1 MKRHPSLHPLS
12 RDHHHALVQARN
24 LSLAAAAS
32 DSNDLAQTGAN
43 FTDYWESDLQ
53 AHFAQEEQILLPLL
67 AKHTSPDGGEIKET
81 LRQHAEIRRLVAEL
95 KDKLARREMLEATF
109 LETLGEALRFHIRF
123 EESELFPA
131 LESLA
136 TEDEMWRMNE
146 QLETAR
152 SQTGSGGCALSPRPQ
167 ATEARQ

>member
-24 LSLAAAAS
+24 LSLAAASPDAS
-32 DSNDLAQTGAN
+32 DLAQAGAN
-43 FTDYWESDLQ
+43 FTLYWESDLQ

-67 AKHTSPDGGEIKET
+67 AKHTSPDGSEIIET
-81 LRQHAEIRRLVAEL
+81 LRQHAEIMRLVTEL
-95 KDKLARREMLEATF
+95 KNTLAHREMLEANLF
-109 LETLGEALRFHIRF
+109 EALGETLRRHIRF

-136 TEDEMWRMNE
+136 TEEEMRRMNE
-146 QLETAR
+146 QLEAAR
-152 SQTGSGGCALSPRPQ
+152 SQTGHGGCALSPTSQ
-167 ATEARQ
+167 ATEV

>member
-12 RDHHHALVQARN
+12 RDHHHALVQARK
-24 LSLAAAAS
+24 LSLAAAEP
-32 DSNDLAQTGAN
+32 DSNDLAQAGAN
-43 FTDYWESDLQ
+43 FTLYWESDLQ
-53 AHFAQEEQILLPLL
+53 SHFAQEEQILLPLL

-81 LRQHAEIRRLVAEL
+81 LRQHAEITRQVSEL

-109 LETLGEALRFHIRF
+109 LETLGEVLRQHIRF

-146 QLETAR
+146 QLEAAR
-152 SQTGSGGCALSPRPQ
+152 SQTGQGGCVLSPKSQ
-167 ATEARQ
+167 ATEA